1 MALIQ
6 ADNNVIFLNTNTFT
20 LTPPINQS
28 YKVKYIQ
35 VYGGE
40 SNYLK
45 LYINKTTVGYW
56 RTGGPLGSHLYPDS
70 TGGRQSSLI
79 HQLYKD
85 NLFAGYPVVAGQNFV
100 GTLDTSTAIGI
111 AVYFDVYDAG
121 DLHTT
126 DPNGSDSTEYQYI
139 QYIRASTVGSNN
151 NSIYDTQIT
160 PLEFPAFPVNGAVV
174 PAGMSIKLLGLAGT
188 PVSQSGSTSGEGQ
201 FTEYIKFV
209 LERSILYDPTKNG
222 LNFYSQGLSTAASTQ
237 VLGGVTEIGNQ
248 SSLDQTP
255 YYRFENPLT
264 FTQGQELDI
273 YLVTSFNTLNNTLY
287 ATQTEIALILDAKK
301 VS

>member
-35 VYGGE
+35 VFGGS

-56 RTGGPLGSHLYPDS
+56 RTGGPLGSHLYPTS
-70 TGGRQSSLI
+70 AGMNKHNLM
-79 HQLYKD
+79 HQLYND
-85 NLFAGYPVVAGQNFV
+85 NLFVGYPVIAGQNFV
-100 GTLDTSTAIGI
+100 GTLDTSTATAI

-121 DLHTT
+121 DLHPT
-126 DPNGSDSTEYQYI
+126 DPNGADSTEYQYI
-139 QYIRASTVGSNN
+139 QYIRASTVTANN
-151 NSIYDTQIT
+151 NSIYDTQMT
-160 PLEFPAFPVNGAVV
+160 PLEFPAFPVSGNVV

-188 PVSQSGSTSGEGQ
+188 PVSQSGATASEGQ
-201 FTEYIKFV
+201 FTEYLKLV
-209 LERSILYDPTKNG
+209 LERSILYDPNKNG
-222 LNFYSQGLSTAASTQ
+222 LNFYGQAPSATASTQ
-237 VLGGVTEIGNQ
+237 LLGGITDIGNQ
-248 SSLDQTP
+248 SNIDQTP

-273 YLVTSFNTLNNTLY
+273 YLTTGY
-287 ATQTEIALILDAKK
+287 ATINNNLSAAQTEIALILDAKK
-301 VS
+301 GS